1 MTRYILLALL
11 FSISVFAQDDKN
23 LILAEPEISTTSKNE
38 VQPDEFGVYEM
49 IGIHVIPEYPSG
61 VAGFYKF
68 VNENVDVPRGH
79 EAGVERVHVSFIVE
93 KDGSL
98 SDIKIEKDPGNSL
111 AEQVLK
117 AVRLSAK
124 WKPGIN
130 NGEPVRVRYKLSFV
144 FRIKAK

>member
-1 MTRYILLALL
+1 MTRYILPGLL
-11 FSISVFAQDDKN
+11 LSISVFARDDKN
-23 LILAEPEISTTSKNE
+23 LILAEPEISTTSKNG
-38 VQPDEFGVYEM
+38 VQPDEYGVYEM
-49 IGIHVIPEYPSG
+49 IGIHVIPEYSSG

-68 VNENVDVPRGH
+68 VNENVEVPRGD
-79 EAGVERVHVSFIVE
+79 EASVERVHVSFIVE

-98 SDIKIEKDPGNSL
+98 SDIKIIKDLGYGL

-130 NGEPVRVRYKLSFV
+130 NGEPVRVRYELPFV